1 MRKKDNGSQNIVKVL
16 QYQSSKKQVRN
27 INMTDKEKQDFIDTL
42 EKTRK
47 LFHENQME
55 EAQKT
60 ISALI
65 ETFNDDFPKKEDD
78 ETLYFDFKT
87 AMEESIYRMEEKP
100 EKKIQLPEVPVSN
113 VYLISGSIAMQQG
126 DFATALER
134 MEEAMDWNP
143 ISPEIAFQYAE
154 TVKRMGSMNQF
165 LELTTEI
172 FPHIYA
178 GKQLAQAYR
187 NIAYYYET
195 KNEIKKAMEAFF
207 YSQIYDEKEE
217 VKKELNELGKHLK
230 EDEKTINLAEF
241 PEICKNDGIPF
252 GPDKQVVQ
260 LAYLSGRY
268 FDENAK
274 DPQKAYYFY
283 TIAYGLTKDDKV
295 KEKAEKQ
302 REKLQ
307 EKIKNS
313 KEQDNK

>member
-1 MRKKDNGSQNIVKVL
+1 MKKTTVLKPGQKCYNILNKKSGKDN
-16 QYQSSKKQVRN
+16 
-27 INMTDKEKQDFIDTL
+27 NMTDKEKQNFIDTL
-42 EKTRK
+42 EKTRELFKENK
-47 LFHENQME
+47 LD

-60 ISALI
+60 ITGLI
-65 ETFNDDFPKKEDD
+65 DTFNDDFPKKEDD

-100 EKKIQLPEVPVSN
+100 EKKIKLPGVPVSN

-126 DFATALER
+126 DYATALER

-154 TVKRMGSMNQF
+154 AVKRMGSIDQF

-187 NIAYYYET
+187 NIAYYYEM

-207 YSQIYDEKEE
+207 YSQVYDEREE
-217 VKKELNELGKHLK
+217 VKNELNELGKHLK

-241 PEICKNDGIPF
+241 PEICKNDGIPY
-252 GPDKQVVQ
+252 GPDKEVVQ

-274 DPQKAYYFY
+274 DPIKAYYFY

-295 KEKAEKQ
+295 KEKAERQ
-302 REKLQ
+302 RKKIQ
-307 EKIKNS
+307 ES
-313 KEQDNK
+313 GD

>member
-1 MRKKDNGSQNIVKVL
+1 
-16 QYQSSKKQVRN
+16 
-27 INMTDKEKQDFIDTL
+27 MTDKEKQEFIDTL
-42 EKTRK
+42 EKTRQLFRDNK
-47 LFHENQME
+47 LD

-60 ISALI
+60 ITALI
-65 ETFNDDFPKKEDD
+65 NTFTDDYPKKEDE

-87 AMEESIYRMEEKP
+87 AMEESIYRLEEKP
-100 EKKIQLPEVPVSN
+100 EKKIQCAEVPVSN

-154 TVKRMGSMNQF
+154 AVKRMGSMDQF
-165 LELTTEI
+165 LELTAEI

-195 KNEIKKAMEAFF
+195 KNEIKKAMEALF
-207 YSQIYDEKEE
+207 YSQVYDEREE
-217 VKKELNELGKHLK
+217 VKKELSELGKHLK
-230 EDEKTINLAEF
+230 DDEKTINLAEF
-241 PEICKNDGIPF
+241 PEICKKDGIPF

-268 FDENAK
+268 FEENAK

-295 KEKAEKQ
+295 KEKAAKQ
-302 REKLQ
+302 REKIQ
-307 EKIKNS
+307 ES
-313 KEQDNK
+313 KKDSEEQENK

>member
-1 MRKKDNGSQNIVKVL
+1 MD
-16 QYQSSKKQVRN
+16 
-27 INMTDKEKQDFIDTL
+27 
-42 EKTRK
+42 
-47 LFHENQME
+47 
-55 EAQKT
+55 EAQRT

-65 ETFNDDFPKKEDD
+65 DTFNDDFPKKEDED
-78 ETLYFDFKT
+78 TLYFDFKT
-87 AMEESIYRMEEKP
+87 AMEESIYRLEEKP

-126 DFATALER
+126 DYATALER
-134 MEEAMDWNP
+134 MEEAMGWNP

-154 TVKRMGSMNQF
+154 TVKRMGSIDQF

-207 YSQIYDEKEE
+207 YSQVYDEREE
-217 VKKELNELGKHLK
+217 VKKELSELGKHLK
-230 EDEKTINLAEF
+230 DDEKTINLAEF
-241 PEICKNDGIPF
+241 PEICKKDRIPF

-302 REKLQ
+302 RQKIQ
-307 EKIKNS
+307 ESKKNS
-313 KEQDNK
+313 EEQENK

>member
-1 MRKKDNGSQNIVKVL
+1 
-16 QYQSSKKQVRN
+16 
-27 INMTDKEKQDFIDTL
+27 MTDKEKQEFIDTL
-42 EKTRK
+42 EKTRQLFRENK
-47 LFHENQME
+47 LD
-55 EAQKT
+55 EAQNT
-60 ISALI
+60 ITALI
-65 ETFNDDFPKKEDD
+65 NTFTDDYPKKEDE

-87 AMEESIYRMEEKP
+87 AMEESIYRLEEKP
-100 EKKIQLPEVPVSN
+100 EKKIQCAEVPVSN

-154 TVKRMGSMNQF
+154 AVKKMGSMDQF
-165 LELTTEI
+165 LELTAEI

-207 YSQIYDEKEE
+207 YSQVYDEREE
-217 VKKELNELGKHLK
+217 VKKELSELGKHLK
-230 EDEKTINLAEF
+230 DDEKTINLAEF
-241 PEICKNDGIPF
+241 PEICKKDGIPF

-268 FDENAK
+268 FEENAK

-295 KEKAEKQ
+295 KEKAAKQ
-302 REKLQ
+302 REKIQ
-307 EKIKNS
+307 ES
-313 KEQDNK
+313 KKDSEEQENK